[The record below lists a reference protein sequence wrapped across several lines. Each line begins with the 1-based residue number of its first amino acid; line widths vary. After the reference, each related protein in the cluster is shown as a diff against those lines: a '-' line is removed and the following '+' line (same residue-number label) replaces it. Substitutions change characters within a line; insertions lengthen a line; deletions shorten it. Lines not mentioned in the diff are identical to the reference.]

1 MILFSYFIR
10 NKLNP
15 SKTPHI
21 SFIMLNA
28 NNDNSI
34 ATTKLT
40 SIELSIIDEIPN
52 SFLNYKLMIINI
64 YNASKNNPWLGNWFI
79 IQALTIREKT
89 STII

>member
-1 MILFSYFIR
+1 
-10 NKLNP
+10 
-15 SKTPHI
+15 
-21 SFIMLNA
+21 MLNA

-64 YNASKNNPWLGNWFI
+64 YNASKNNQWLRNWFI

-89 STII
+89 STRI

>member
-15 SKTPHI
+15 SKTSHI
-21 SFIMLNA
+21 SFIMLDA

-34 ATTKLT
+34 ATKLS
-40 SIELSIIDEIPN
+40 SIKLSILDEISN

-64 YNASKNNPWLGNWFI
+64 YNASKNN
-79 IQALTIREKT
+79 Q
-89 STII
+89 

>member
-1 MILFSYFIR
+1 
-10 NKLNP
+10 
-15 SKTPHI
+15 
-21 SFIMLNA
+21 MLNA